1 MSDTNV
7 VTTRHIHIEIR
18 MADSCSSSIDST
30 IINKDKSVR
39 ASTTENSS
47 SDDKPNEQRNKRK
60 LSLEE
65 YHQLTETLLE
75 IKQIKCEERLV
86 KEQINRVNI
95 EKQYILNILHTLNS
109 NNRNNTSQHRQRPL
123 QKFQSNSD
131 LN

>member
-1 MSDTNV
+1 
-7 VTTRHIHIEIR
+7 